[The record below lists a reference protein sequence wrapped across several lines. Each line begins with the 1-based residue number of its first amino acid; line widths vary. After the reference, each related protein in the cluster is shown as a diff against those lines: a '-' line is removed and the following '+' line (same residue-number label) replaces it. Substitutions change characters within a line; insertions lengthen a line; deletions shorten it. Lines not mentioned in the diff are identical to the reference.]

1 MVMFKMAVVE
11 CKVLLYADDSA
22 LLVSEKDITDIG
34 NTLTNSKEWITDY
47 KAVWF
52 IQCKEGMMSKNNT
65 FKVCCNGAEIIS
77 QKSTTGLL
85 ITRLNDGKIT

>member
-47 KAVWF
+47 KAV
-52 IQCKEGMMSKNNT
+52 
-65 FKVCCNGAEIIS
+65 
-77 QKSTTGLL
+77 
-85 ITRLNDGKIT
+85 